1 MPHDSGI
8 GICKM
13 LSSTIAF
20 ILKCGWLTDDDCL
33 TVSDFFLEAIA
44 MKKKKRRTINVN

>member
-33 TVSDFFLEAIA
+33 TVLTVSDFFLEA
-44 MKKKKRRTINVN
+44 MKKKKKKDD